1 MFQNEHSFPID
12 VTNTFTLTART
23 VHKVEFKHIIEAAHL
38 KMAKNK
44 KKINLAILCG
54 KNVCIE
60 NHQ

>member
-1 MFQNEHSFPID
+1 MFGFKTKHSFPID

-44 KKINLAILCG
+44 KKFN
-54 KNVCIE
+54 
-60 NHQ
+60 

>member
-44 KKINLAILCG
+44 KKFN
-54 KNVCIE
+54 
-60 NHQ
+60 